1 MAAELDRAIR
11 SQNIP
16 KINEVLDKTPK
27 LVKTKIGSDSE
38 LPIFR
43 AVFTENPKVV
53 EVLLDR
59 GADVNVVDDQ
69 RPNWTPLIHAVH
81 EFDPPMIELL
91 LKRGADPTLKSGG
104 GKSPM
109 QYFAEQF
116 GGKDLAQYAPAKYHA
131 NAKQILDLLISH
143 GAGPTLFVKHHS
155 SGKTPLDFLPSDLE
169 EYAIKAAEEASGFKT
184 RTLPS
189 LATLSVASA
198 KPGSKIPPL
207 PHEVVGQVIRPFL
220 DPQGKPTKKLFP
232 TYSEATKSGIVQ
244 RAAEQEDQEA
254 LAAMK
259 TGGRR
264 KTRMRKTKK
273 RRTLRKHKW
282 RTG

>member
-1 MAAELDRAIR
+1 MASELERAIR
-11 SQNIP
+11 RKDIDAVKQSLDQTP
-16 KINEVLDKTPK
+16 ALVNEK
-27 LVKTKIGSDSE
+27 LGDEPGSRKPIWEAIYSGNPNMVE
-38 LPIFR
+38 L
-43 AVFTENPKVV
+43 
-53 EVLLDR
+53 LLDR
-59 GADVNVVDDQ
+59 GANVNEEEND
-69 RPNWTPLIHAVH
+69 TGEIPLHTAVTRG
-81 EFDPPMIELL
+81 DPQMVELL
-91 LKRGADPTLKSGG
+91 LKRGADPTRKRRGNVT
-104 GKSPM
+104 PI
-109 QYFAEQF
+109 F
-116 GGKDLAQYAPAKYHA
+116 GVGLRHYGQRDLSSKEIATAKR
-131 NAKQILDLLISH
+131 NLELLISH
-143 GAGPTLFVKHHS
+143 GGNTLLDAKDVSK
-155 SGKTPLDFLPSDLE
+155 KTPLDFLTPELKD
-169 EYAIKAAEEASGFKT
+169 YALKLAEKFDVFKT
-184 RTLPS
+184 KSLPS